1 MNNHLIK
8 PLQKEFKRHSFDY
21 LLFFTAGIFF
31 VISLRL
37 FQGERLIEFI
47 ILLVFISF
55 YIIWGMYHH
64 IITNTIHLKNVL
76 EYVLIGFTT
85 LFLIKIILLP

>member
-1 MNNHLIK
+1 M
-8 PLQKEFKRHSFDY
+8 
-21 LLFFTAGIFF
+21 LFLTAGIFF
-31 VISLRL
+31 ILALRL

-47 ILLVFISF
+47 VLLIFVSF

-64 IITNTIHLKNVL
+64 VITNTIHLKNVL

-85 LFLIKIILLP
+85 LFLIKIILLPYL